1 MAVTCTVTV
10 NYNANGGSGAPQ
22 RQIVTSQNVTS
33 FPKTLTVTLRS
44 GEPTRS
50 NWAFLGWSQNAS
62 ATSPTYQP
70 GGTLTYT
77 FPTSTGGNQSATITL
92 YAVWSKGPYT
102 ITYRPGT
109 NGSGSVQTQSKTHGV
124 SITLKGAIFTRTG
137 YSQVGWATS
146 DGGSLV
152 YALSASYTANS
163 PITLY
168 PVWEGQNSTITS
180 LSSSV
185 PIDNTTTGT
194 LTLNRK
200 NNSYLHRVEFTFG
213 SYSKVETNVGQGQS
227 GATVT
232 LNFTIPT
239 SWLAGLPSATSG
251 TATCTVKTFSGST
264 LIGTSVSKSFT
275 ITVPASVKPSVSL
288 SGTNQSSNTT
298 VSGWGILV
306 QNYSTIKLT
315 VTATAGSGASI
326 TKIAFGGDGVN
337 QSGTGTTVTSAIL
350 TTSGSRTW
358 TVTVTDSRGRS
369 TTVTLTRTVY
379 AYTNPSISS
388 LVASRALQDG
398 TVDETAGTY
407 IKAKAAYSFASCNG
421 NNSVSVKK
429 IEYKLHTASSWSTGQ
444 SSAASGTYYTFGG
457 GNIDITKNYDVR
469 VTVTD
474 ALGNTAT
481 YVVLVASVVGFSFGL
496 NGECARFGGPVQY
509 ADKFENDFEYL
520 GHGNATIQKA
530 DGTTGFYAER
540 TDTGTKML
548 VGISGGD
555 AHGIYSHTNGNWL
568 IYFDSTG
575 KARIPTTLYLS
586 EAPMLLG
593 HSGALGDIK
602 TANLSSDLTIATA
615 TNKAVVSIQLYAGTW
630 IIVARARFSANATG
644 YRKINITSTSAS
656 SDCHMQVPAVSGA
669 VTQLALTRI
678 VSPTT
683 TTTYYLNAYQN
694 SGSSLTMSAGGY
706 GEINALTAIR
716 IL

>member
-1 MAVTCTVTV
+1 MSVPLAEEVVMAVTCTVTV

-33 FPKTLTVTLRS
+33 FPKTFTVTLRS

-180 LSSSV
+180 LSNSV

-264 LIGTSVSKSFT
+264 LIGTAVSKSFT

-306 QNYSTIKLT
+306 QRYSTIKLT
-315 VTATAGSGASI
+315 VTATAGSGASV
-326 TKIAFGGDGVN
+326 TNIAFGGDGVN
-337 QSGTGTTVTSAIL
+337 QSGTGTTVTSSIL

-388 LVASRALQDG
+388 LVASRALQNG
-398 TVDETAGTY
+398 TVDESAGTY
-407 IKAKAAYSFASCNG
+407 IKAKAVYAFASCNG
-421 NNSVSVKK
+421 NNSATVKT
-429 IEYKLHTASSWSTGQ
+429 IEYKLHTASSWSSGEQ
-444 SSAASGTYYTFGG
+444 SAASNTYYTFGG
-457 GNIDITKNYDVR
+457 GSIAILSNYDVR

-474 ALGNTAT
+474 AIGNTAQ
-481 YVVLVASVVGFSFGL
+481 YVVLVGSVKGVSFGL

-509 ADKFENDFEYL
+509 DDRFECDWPAQFND
-520 GHGNATIQKA
+520 
-530 DGTTGFYAER
+530 D
-540 TDTGTKML
+540 
-548 VGISGGD
+548 VSVGGD
-555 AHGIYSHTNGNWL
+555 LIFGNHASPL
-568 IYFDSTG
+568 GSYVSTIPDSSSLTSG
-575 KARIPTTLYLS
+575 SWVSKANVN
-586 EAPMLLG
+586 LG
-593 HSGALGDIK
+593 VGMWVVFAGA
-602 TANLSSDLTIATA
+602 S
-615 TNKAVVSIQLYAGTW
+615 
-630 IIVARARFSANATG
+630 FSTNATG
-644 YRKINITSTSAS
+644 IRGAMLSKTQNSGTTAYAS
-656 SDCHMQVPAVSGA
+656 GTAIRSNAVSGYTSYASFTA
-669 VTQLALTRI
+669 VLEVTEAGTI
-678 VSPTT
+678 
-683 TTTYYLNAYQN
+683 YLNIFQN
-694 SGSSLTMSAGGY
+694 SGSSLTVYPFIKAV
-706 GEINALTAIR
+706 R
-716 IL
+716 II